1 MKKIKMERNNLQT
14 KTDNSKGLSSL
25 AKGTV
30 FAYFITLV
38 VFIIYGALLT
48 YTNMTEENL
57 QMVVMIT
64 TVFSVLVSGF
74 ISARGV
80 SSKGL
85 LFGMLAGLVYAIIMI
100 MIGFC
105 VLPVINFSFK
115 LLMIFILSICSG
127 GVGGI
132 IGINLKR

>member
-1 MKKIKMERNNLQT
+1 MKKIKMERNNLQA
-14 KTDNSKGLSSL
+14 KPDNKGLSSL

-64 TVFSVLVSGF
+64 TVFSVLISGF

-85 LFGMLAGLVYAIIMI
+85 LFGMLAGAIYAIIMI

-105 VLPVINFSFK
+105 VLPVINFNLK

-132 IGINLKR
+132 VGINLKR